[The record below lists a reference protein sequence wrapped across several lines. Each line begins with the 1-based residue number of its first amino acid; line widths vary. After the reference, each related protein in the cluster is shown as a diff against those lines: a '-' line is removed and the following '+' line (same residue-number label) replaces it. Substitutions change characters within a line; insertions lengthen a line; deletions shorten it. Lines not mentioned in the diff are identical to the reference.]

1 MAVSLQKTYSNDL
14 TTALAGKIW
23 EKVKEINSEEG
34 DENAKPDPK
43 VKKAEQEWRK
53 DDPRDIP
60 VTTDKDFRDIVLK
73 YFGDVELDVI
83 RLNNRVSTLS
93 NKITAYGGGIAD
105 TQKLIINQ
113 NELLEGKLDLLLESI
128 TNKNKLLEEQREREK
143 FQQLELDLEQGKDTS
158 TTKSLVALSKSK
170 KGGFLWKLLF
180 NRKVQR
186 HLSRTI
192 LRKVLRR
199 PRIYAKLAKR
209 RLARTVVGRTLKTAS
224 NFIPNRQIG
233 KNLMLRALSSR
244 VVQEALVRKLGKEGA
259 EKLTLKLAGKAVPG
273 ANTVYGAVEGLV
285 RGAMGDWKGMML
297 SFGSA
302 VPYAGYAF
310 SAIDLMRDIDPEAYT
325 THIEGK
331 FPPSDEDI
339 GNFFRDALGVTPD
352 QYETGTPIQP
362 HVKSETDM
370 INPIGTALIS
380 SSIALASAAGVEAE
394 VKNEVK
400 KLGLGYSIVNMNLP
414 TDIGRVTKIAR
425 MPSIVSEEKVLSE
438 KPVFDTMTTSEAR
451 IPKHLEEETTGGG
464 GPKVTPRETWSGEIQ
479 DSDVDK
485 ILPQGNPLP
494 TSGYGPRPPV
504 EGVATASRDHKG
516 VDYGVDAGSPV
527 LAAEGGVVEQV
538 LSNFTHGQAVTVRH
552 ADGTANRYG
561 HVDSLVSEGDKVV
574 AGQKI
579 ATVKYWERIYNG
591 EPSDNTHLHFERFP
605 AGAELTWGNQINPTE
620 YLKNLDEKKSVDF
633 KPEGGGVNNVLDS
646 PPDIDSK
653 RNIFS
658 PLQDLIPSLLQQFSS
673 SNEDIEDEVSNP
685 QPVVVVMRNNYNRP
699 TGFPV
704 NIPDNKLSH
713 DDFLEKYKMGSLI

>member
-1 MAVSLQKTYSNDL
+1 MAVALQKTYSNDL
-14 TTALAGKIW
+14 SSALAGKIW
-23 EKVKEINSEEG
+23 EKVKEINAENEIEKSE
-34 DENAKPDPK
+34 ADPK
-43 VKKAEQEWRK
+43 VKKAAIELLK
-53 DDPRDIP
+53 DDPKDIP
-60 VTTDKDFRDIVLK
+60 ITTDKDFKEIVLK
-73 YFGDVELDVI
+73 YFGEIELDLI
-83 RLNNRVSTLS
+83 KTDARVNTLS
-93 NKITAYGGGIAD
+93 GKITAYGGGIAD
-105 TQKLIINQ
+105 IQKLIINQ
-113 NELLEGKLDLLLESI
+113 NELLENKLDVLLDAI
-128 TNKNKLLEEQREREK
+128 TKKNELLEEEKERAK
-143 FQQLELDLEQGKDTS
+143 FEQLELDLEKGKDQSS
-158 TTKSLVALSKSK
+158 TQELVKLSKGK

-186 HLSRTI
+186 YLGRTI

-209 RLARTVVGRTLKTAS
+209 ALKRTVVGRTLKTAS

-325 THIEGK
+325 RHIEGN
-331 FPPSDEDI
+331 FPPSEENIAD
-339 GNFFRDALGVTPD
+339 FFRDALGVTPD
-352 QYETGTPIQP
+352 QYETGTRIQP
-362 HVKSETDM
+362 HIQSETDM
-370 INPIGTALIS
+370 MNPIGTALLS
-380 SSIALASAAGVEAE
+380 SSIALASAAGVEAQ
-394 VKNEVK
+394 VQNEAK
-400 KLGLGYSIVNMNLP
+400 KLGLSYSIVNMNLP
-414 TDIGRVTKIAR
+414 TDIGRVTKVASL
-425 MPSIVSEEKVLSE
+425 PSVTTEDKILSE

-620 YLKNLDEKKSVDF
+620 YLKNLDKKKSVDF
-633 KPEGGGVNNVLDS
+633 KPEGGGNVDS
-646 PPDIDSK
+646 SSDIDNKS
-653 RNIFS
+653 RNLFS
-658 PLQDLIPSLLQQFSS
+658 PLQNIIPSIIERFSS
-673 SNEDIEDEVSNP
+673 TNEETEEELHS
-685 QPVVVVMRNNYNRP
+685 QPVIIVMKNNYNQP
-699 TGFPV
+699 KEPV
-704 NIPDNKLSH
+704 MVPNVSH
-713 DDFLEKYKMGSLI
+713 DDFLEKYKMASLM